1 VPCTPNIKK
10 ILRVP
15 VLNLGSSFSNF
26 PVRKISFKGRVAHT
40 LFKIHIG
47 FGFTILNFFDENW
60 PHLTFWE
67 SLKKLLTIVDD
78 SVGLICRPI
87 NMEYF
92 TSALQKQNNLY
103 LFFYLLHR
111 GY

>member
-1 VPCTPNIKK
+1 MCSQTNGPQVEGTLHKHK
-10 ILRVP
+10 IRFLRVP

-47 FGFTILNFFDENW
+47 FTILNFLDENW

-78 SVGLICRPI
+78 SVGLICQLI

-92 TSALQKQNNLY
+92 TTA
-103 LFFYLLHR
+103 
-111 GY
+111 